1 MIKNYIAL
9 FKVLYNDP
17 DGKEVEECGFCFA
30 DSFTEVT
37 RYLEEQLYKEDLIE
51 IRHIELCETCP
62 ILSAETWGA
71 MQKELREA

>member
-9 FKVLYNDP
+9 FKVLYNNS
-17 DGKEVEECGFCFA
+17 DGNDVEECGFCFA
-30 DSFTEVT
+30 DSFTEGT

-62 ILSAETWGA
+62 IVSSDTWGA

>member
-9 FKVLYNDP
+9 FKVLYNDANGN
-17 DGKEVEECGFCFA
+17 DIEECGFCFA
-30 DSFTEVT
+30 DSFTDVVK
-37 RYLEEQLYKEDLIE
+37 YLEESLYKEDLIE

-62 ILSAETWGA
+62 ILSEETWKV